1 MKTKLIAIVLGVVIL
16 LAGSCGPTQSA
27 GAPGKSKTLEPG
39 REALESGTVITIP
52 AGEVRIV
59 SLCVLRYQHVTGVHW
74 HIEGNAQI
82 DYWIEDSGGKRID
95 ESGRTSSHD
104 FISDVGLGE
113 GQYYIYLSNEF
124 DSTSAKDVSLRV
136 DWLGG
141 YLGK

>member
-1 MKTKLIAIVLGVVIL
+1 MKTKLIAIMLGVVIL
-16 LAGSCGPTQSA
+16 LAGSCGPAQDA
-27 GAPGKSKTLEPG
+27 GAPGKSKILEPG

-59 SLCVLRYQHVTGVHW
+59 SLCILRYQRVTGVHW
-74 HIEGNAQI
+74 HTEGNTQI
-82 DYWIEDSGGKRID
+82 ESWIEDDKGKMLE

-104 FISDVGLGE
+104 FVTEVGFGE

-124 DSTSAKDVSLRV
+124 DSTSAKKVSLRV
-136 DWLGG
+136 EWLGG